1 MVLAPLAMG
10 SVLAGAMTAIRRKS
24 ISDPEPLRAVMPDY
38 TVGCKRIVPS
48 NRWYP
53 ALAKPNVELVTGA
66 LREVRG
72 STVIASDGAER
83 EVDTII
89 LGTGYHVTDI
99 PFACHVRGVGGAL
112 LQDAWEGSPRAY
124 LGTSIPGF
132 PNFFMLLGPNTGLGH
147 SSMVYMI
154 ESQVDHV
161 LGALAAMERAGATT
175 IEVRADFHQKYNRE
189 LDARMRR
196 TVWELGGCSSF
207 YIDQTGRNATLS
219 PDWTWRFRRLARRS
233 PGDAYRLTRPARE
246 LVSA

>member
-99 PFACHVRGVGGAL
+99 PFASHVRGVGGAL

-132 PNFFMLLGPNTGLGH
+132 PNFFMLLGPNIGLGH

-161 LGALAAMERAGATT
+161 LGALAAMERDGATT
-175 IEVRADFHQKYNRE
+175 IEARATSTRSTTASWTRGCDGPCGSSVAAPASTSIRR
-189 LDARMRR
+189 DATPRCGR
-196 TVWELGGCSSF
+196 TGPGASAVSPADLRVMP
-207 YIDQTGRNATLS
+207 TGSR
-219 PDWTWRFRRLARRS
+219 ARRGS
-233 PGDAYRLTRPARE
+233 W
-246 LVSA
+246 